1 MKKLV
6 SYNIWKLK
14 VILCSRTINTN
25 LYQGE
30 VTDPQ
35 GKLNNYSGLKEKTHL
50 KIRLVSQFFHTS
62 LQCQKIEE
70 CLEYWIEGGG
80 GGFLNKNIY
89 ACMSQLRYKD
99 YRWMVSIR
107 QGSKEYS
114 IHEYFLHK
122 VYNEEIQSTKWVINI
137 QNSGLDLELNLIGV
151 DILLVEYN
159 ESKEGQVVEGIWVS
173 DYNERLWN
181 LSWLRREVRA

>member
-1 MKKLV
+1 
-6 SYNIWKLK
+6 
-14 VILCSRTINTN
+14 
-25 LYQGE
+25 
-30 VTDPQ
+30 
-35 GKLNNYSGLKEKTHL
+35 
-50 KIRLVSQFFHTS
+50 
-62 LQCQKIEE
+62 
-70 CLEYWIEGGG
+70 
-80 GGFLNKNIY
+80 
-89 ACMSQLRYKD
+89 
-99 YRWMVSIR
+99 MVSIR

-159 ESKEGQVVEGIWVS
+159 EGKEGQVVEGIWVS